1 MSDYVKCKGEFMII
15 GTQEEVLKLATNQ
28 KRFVGP
34 KYDVTGA
41 IACVCLDDFAK
52 QNFRNP
58 NSYVTGI
65 DENGNERTFKCGSQ
79 CKWLWNGSYNNPK
92 SWRSV
97 ICDMFNVTNLKNLYV
112 LCVFFTDGVI
122 CDGNPFIGGT
132 QDIGE
137 DIFETAVRELNEEVG
152 LKMSSYD
159 NICKVPTIKNKY
171 IWAVEA
177 KYAYDSGANPIRIG
191 YIII

>member
-1 MSDYVKCKGEFMII
+1 MSDNSIKFKGEFMII
-15 GTQEEVLKLATNQ
+15 GTKNEVLNLAKEQ

-34 KYDVTGA
+34 RFDVTGA

-65 DENGNERTFKCGSQ
+65 DENGIEKMFKCGLQ
-79 CKWLWNGSYNNPK
+79 CKWLWNGSYTNPK
-92 SWRSV
+92 SWISV
-97 ICDMFNVTNLKNLYV
+97 ICEMYNETNLKNLFV
-112 LCVFFTDGVI
+112 LCVFFSDGVI

-132 QDIGE
+132 KEPNE
-137 DIFETAVRELNEEVG
+137 DVFETAIRELNEEVG
-152 LKMSSYD
+152 LKISCYD
-159 NICKVPTIKNKY
+159 GIFKIPTIKNKY

-177 KYAYDSGANPIRIG
+177 KHVYDSGADP
-191 YIII
+191 IIIR

>member
-1 MSDYVKCKGEFMII
+1 MSYDFPKCKGEFMII
-15 GTQEEVLKLATNQ
+15 GTKDEVLKLAIQQ

-34 KYDVTGA
+34 RYDVTGA
-41 IACVCLDDFAK
+41 IACVCLDDFAR

-65 DENGNERTFKCGSQ
+65 DQNGHEKTFKCGFQ
-79 CKWLWNGSYNNPK
+79 CKWLWNGTHYNPR
-92 SWRSV
+92 SWISV
-97 ICDMFNVTNLKNLYV
+97 LCDMFNVTNLKNLYV

-132 QDIGE
+132 KEPHE
-137 DIFETAVRELNEEVG
+137 DVFETAKRELNEEVG
-152 LKMSSYD
+152 LKISYYD
-159 NICKVPTIKNKY
+159 DIFKIPTIKNKY

-177 KYAYDSGANPIRIG
+177 KHVYDSGADP
-191 YIII
+191 IIIR